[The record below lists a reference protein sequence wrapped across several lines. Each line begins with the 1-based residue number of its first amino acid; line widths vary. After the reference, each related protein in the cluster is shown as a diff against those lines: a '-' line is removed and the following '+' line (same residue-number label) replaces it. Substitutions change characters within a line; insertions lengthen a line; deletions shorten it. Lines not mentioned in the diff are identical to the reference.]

1 MFNVMV
7 LLVTPVLVGVLVGS
21 AAGDGRLANLL
32 SVRLRGPW
40 LLWLAG

>member
-21 AAGDGRLANLL
+21 AAGGRLADLL